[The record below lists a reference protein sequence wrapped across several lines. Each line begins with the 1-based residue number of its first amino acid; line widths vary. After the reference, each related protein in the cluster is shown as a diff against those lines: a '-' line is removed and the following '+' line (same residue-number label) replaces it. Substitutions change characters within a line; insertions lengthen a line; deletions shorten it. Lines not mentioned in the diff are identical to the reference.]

1 MVLLLE
7 DVRFVAAK
15 DSRTRVAKDRLLAVH
30 LPVRLGAVVVGG
42 WGASHLRRSCCVQTN
57 SVCVSSVQSCR
68 VGLHMNWVSAS
79 RCLLTWKGEAFLA
92 TEGRLFRI
100 AEFIVET
107 DVVGEVVQV
116 LAIEVLAWPGLVL
129 IALLLND

>member
-1 MVLLLE
+1 
-7 DVRFVAAK
+7 
-15 DSRTRVAKDRLLAVH
+15 
-30 LPVRLGAVVVGG
+30 
-42 WGASHLRRSCCVQTN
+42 
-57 SVCVSSVQSCR
+57 
-68 VGLHMNWVSAS
+68 MNWVSAS
-79 RCLLTWKGEAFLA
+79 RCSLTWKGEAFLA

-116 LAIEVLAWPGLVL
+116 LAIEVLAWPRLVL